1 MKRLTRWAGL
11 AMAVLLLSGA
21 LQAQAEAVSPDASI
35 NAWLMRL
42 HEASRKRAYTGTFV
56 VSAGGNMASAKIW
69 HVCDGT
75 QQMERVE
82 SLSGPPRSTFRRNDQ
97 VVTFYPQN
105 RIAVAESR
113 DSLGLFPNLLKSSD
127 STIAEFYKLKVLPQE
142 RIAGFD
148 ADVVQLVPKDNVR
161 FGYRVWSEKK
171 SGLVM
176 QLQTLDLDGKVLE
189 QAAFSELQ
197 LDAPVSMGKLSQMMA
212 NTDGYRV
219 EHSDLQKTTADAQG
233 WVMRTLVAGFKP
245 MGCYKRPV
253 AALAGASGHAAGN
266 AMQWMF
272 SDGLATVSL
281 FVEAYDSQRHVREGA
296 TDMGGA
302 THTLTRRFNAWWI
315 TAVGEVPPAT
325 LSIFARGLERKK

>member
-1 MKRLTRWAGL
+1 VKRLTRWTGL
-11 AMAVLLLSGA
+11 VLAILLLSGT
-21 LQAQAEAVSPDASI
+21 LQVQAEAVPQGISI
-35 NAWLMRL
+35 NAWLLRL

-113 DSLGLFPNLLKSSD
+113 DSLGLSPNLLKSSD

-148 ADVVQLVPKDNVR
+148 ADVVQLMPKDNAR

-219 EHSDLQKTTADAQG
+219 EHADLQKTTADAQG

-253 AALAGASGHAAGN
+253 ATASGQVADN
-266 AMQWMF
+266 TMQWMF

-281 FVEAYDSQRHVREGA
+281 FVEAYDNQRHVREGA

-325 LSIFARGLERKK
+325 LSIFARGLERKQ